1 MSRKEKLL
9 ERLKNNP
16 NDATFADI
24 RAMLEQEG
32 FQLDRVSGSH
42 HVFKR
47 EDVIFVVPVH
57 KNRVKSVY
65 VKRAVAIIEDLRHRG

>member
-1 MSRKEKLL
+1 MSSKEKLL
-9 ERLKNNP
+9 QRLKNNP
-16 NDATFADI
+16 YDATFADI
-24 RAMLEQEG
+24 QKMLEDEG

-47 EDVIFVVPVH
+47 DDVIFVVPVH

-65 VKRAVAIIEDLRHRG
+65 VKRAIAIIEDLHK

>member
-9 ERLKNNP
+9 QRLKNNP
-16 NDATFADI
+16 YDATFADI
-24 RAMLEQEG
+24 QKMLEDEG

-47 EDVIFVVPVH
+47 DEVIFVVPVH

-65 VKRAVAIIEDLRHRG
+65 VKRAIAIIEDLQK

>member
-9 ERLKNNP
+9 QRLKNNP
-16 NDATFADI
+16 YDATFADI
-24 RAMLEQEG
+24 QKMLEDEG

-47 EDVIFVVPVH
+47 DQVIFVVPVH
-57 KNRVKSVY
+57 KKRVKSVY
-65 VKRAVAIIEDLRHRG
+65 VKRAVAIVEDLHK